1 MNKEKR
7 KVGRPRFEV
16 TPEVCEQVENLAAQG
31 LTVDQIALVLG
42 VSHWTIYERQNE
54 FPEFSD
60 ALKKGRA
67 KGLEKVTNK
76 LFENATVKGD
86 NLAIFY
92 YLNNRDRSNWA
103 NRNEVTATVE
113 QQHVIDLTRIP
124 DDQLESIEASFS
136 RINSGASESGEVP
149 QIIEGVHEG

>member
-1 MNKEKR
+1 MDKEKR

-60 ALKKGRA
+60 AIKRGRGKGIA
-67 KGLEKVTNK
+67 NVTNALYEK
-76 LFENATVKGD
+76 ATVDKD
-86 NLAIFY
+86 NTAMIFY
-92 YLNNRDRSNWA
+92 LKNRAGWVDKQ
-103 NRNEVTATVE
+103 EVQSTVE
-113 QQHVIDLTRIP
+113 QRHVIDLTRIP

-136 RINSGASESGEVP
+136 RINSGASESGEV
-149 QIIEGVHEG
+149 

>member
-1 MNKEKR
+1 MDKEKR

-42 VSHWTIYERQNE
+42 VHKATLFDKQNE
-54 FPEFSD
+54 YSDFSD
-60 ALKKGRA
+60 AIKRGRGKGIA
-67 KGLEKVTNK
+67 NVTNALYEK
-76 LFENATVKGD
+76 ATVDKD
-86 NLAIFY
+86 NTAMIFY
-92 YLNNRDRSNWA
+92 LKNRAGWVDKQ
-103 NRNEVTATVE
+103 EVQSTVE
-113 QQHVIDLTRIP
+113 QRHVIDLTRIP

>member
-7 KVGRPRFEV
+7 KVGRLRFEV

-60 ALKKGRA
+60 AIKRGRGKGIA
-67 KGLEKVTNK
+67 NVTNALYEK
-76 LFENATVKGD
+76 ATVDKD
-86 NLAIFY
+86 NTAMIFY
-92 YLNNRDRSNWA
+92 LKNRAGWVDKQ
-103 NRNEVTATVE
+103 EVQSTVE
-113 QQHVIDLTRIP
+113 QRHVIDLTRIP

>member
-42 VSHWTIYERQNE
+42 VHKATLFDKQNE
-54 FPEFSD
+54 YSDFSD
-60 ALKKGRA
+60 AIKRGRGKGIA
-67 KGLEKVTNK
+67 NVTNALYEK
-76 LFENATVKGD
+76 ATVDKD
-86 NLAIFY
+86 NTAMIFY
-92 YLNNRDRSNWA
+92 LKNRAGWVDKQ
-103 NRNEVTATVE
+103 EVQSTVE
-113 QQHVIDLTRIP
+113 QRHVIDLTRIP

-136 RINSGASESGEVP
+136 RINSGASESGEV
-149 QIIEGVHEG
+149 

>member
-60 ALKKGRA
+60 AIKRGRGKGIA
-67 KGLEKVTNK
+67 NVTNALYEK
-76 LFENATVKGD
+76 ATVDKD
-86 NLAIFY
+86 NTAMIFY
-92 YLNNRDRSNWA
+92 LKNRAGWVDKQ
-103 NRNEVTATVE
+103 EVQSTVE
-113 QQHVIDLTRIP
+113 QRHVIDLTRIP
-124 DDQLESIEASFS
+124 DDQLESIEAAFS
-136 RINSGASESGEVP
+136 RINPGASESGEVP
-149 QIIEGVHEG
+149 QIIEGVYEG

>member
-42 VSHWTIYERQNE
+42 VHKATLFDKQNE
-54 FPEFSD
+54 YSDFSD
-60 ALKKGRA
+60 AIKRGRGKGIA
-67 KGLEKVTNK
+67 NVTNALYEK
-76 LFENATVKGD
+76 ATVDKD
-86 NLAIFY
+86 NTAMIFY
-92 YLNNRDRSNWA
+92 LKNRAGWVDKQ
-103 NRNEVTATVE
+103 EVQSTVE
-113 QQHVIDLTRIP
+113 QRHVIDLTRIP